1 MHEPFVA
8 ICSRVAQSHH
18 DCGASPRLW
27 CFAAMS
33 SVRSESVDSG
43 MTAASGDVGEEV
55 HFLSDRA
62 WDLVDIQSERRAA
75 DQSTDLVGQTPF
87 LAPATAGS
95 ANAGHQYSRTPHCP
109 YNEREDVGLL
119 SMYQGNWGGHRS
131 NKQLSQHIINDVIKK
146 NPCHIVVAQEVDA
159 KTAQSMRDMINPE
172 SRPSLRAPAIAGQA
186 SSSSGASSSAVP
198 AIAGL
203 SSSAAASATAEQP
216 MWIVVVGDASDSV
229 KTNLVAAR
237 STYAKDIKVLE
248 WHKTHDG
255 SYKGKLSKKQRA
267 NLNHA
272 KRMVDAISRI
282 LVVEVTLKQP
292 WAGRTKITIANVHL
306 HYMTAKGEGPFKDGS
321 LKWWAGFRSI
331 LERFDV
337 DIVAGDFNMAL
348 WKVVP
353 TLRRHQ
359 RIVAL
364 VSAFAFCTASS
375 TAAIAE
381 GNEDEDEDGSEEN
394 LDPASGS
401 AEPQR
406 ASATAEPATASAA
419 ARVEHSRR
427 YTAEQLNAMTPSSDV
442 HSDSCGI
449 FLLKTASKIHRILSV
464 ESFLR
469 GSGLKTFPPKSQGY
483 PYKSYK
489 GGVDAVRETFLYSQE
504 AFVDTR
510 DGGVLRDIREQVWP
524 PVKERS
530 VDFEKFDPDN
540 MLFTSGAHAP
550 LMVWIGSQGRRSQ
563 ESLAIREENA
573 IRRGWGPGSARRAR
587 SMTREGKG
595 PVPERVT
602 RERGDDRTRES
613 GAAP

>member
-1 MHEPFVA
+1 
-8 ICSRVAQSHH
+8 
-18 DCGASPRLW
+18 
-27 CFAAMS
+27 
-33 SVRSESVDSG
+33 
-43 MTAASGDVGEEV
+43 
-55 HFLSDRA
+55 
-62 WDLVDIQSERRAA
+62 
-75 DQSTDLVGQTPF
+75 
-87 LAPATAGS
+87 
-95 ANAGHQYSRTPHCP
+95 
-109 YNEREDVGLL
+109 
-119 SMYQGNWGGHRS
+119 
-131 NKQLSQHIINDVIKK
+131 
-146 NPCHIVVAQEVDA
+146 
-159 KTAQSMRDMINPE
+159 MRDMINPE

-198 AIAGL
+198 ATAGL
-203 SSSAAASATAEQP
+203 SSSAASSATAEQP
-216 MWIVVVGDASDSV
+216 MWIVAVGDASDSV

-255 SYKGKLSKKQRA
+255 SYKGKLSKTQRA

-272 KRMVDAISRI
+272 KRMVDAMSRV
-282 LVVEVTLKQP
+282 LVVEVTLRQP
-292 WAGRTKITIANVHL
+292 WSGRTKITIANVHL

-321 LKWWAGFRSI
+321 LKWWAGLRSI

-381 GNEDEDEDGSEEN
+381 GNEDEDGSDDN

-449 FLLKTASKIHRILSV
+449 FLLKAASKIHRILSV

-489 GGVDAVRETFLYSQE
+489 GGGDAVRETFLYSQE

-550 LMVWIGSQGRRSQ
+550 LIVWIGSQGLRSP
-563 ESLAIREENA
+563 ES
-573 IRRGWGPGSARRAR
+573 
-587 SMTREGKG
+587 
-595 PVPERVT
+595 
-602 RERGDDRTRES
+602 
-613 GAAP
+613 